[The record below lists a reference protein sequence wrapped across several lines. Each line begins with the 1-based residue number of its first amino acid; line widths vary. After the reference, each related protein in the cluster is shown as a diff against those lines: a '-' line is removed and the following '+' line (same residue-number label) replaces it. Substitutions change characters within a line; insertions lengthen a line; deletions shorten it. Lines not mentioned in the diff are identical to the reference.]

1 MRPILV
7 RAFGRTGTTLLM
19 QLLMTS
25 KDVLV
30 PNGYP
35 YESRYLSYFC
45 RMVKLISNGSNEYT
59 DADVMFK
66 DNILIGS
73 CPYEIEQ
80 IVDIDNLKK
89 RLLFGLWNQ
98 FSHSIE
104 DSEGKTYRYYAEK
117 VSLDLAPF
125 INENLNAVNNI
136 FLIRDPRGELAS
148 IMAFNKKRGFNGFGW
163 QDADTEFGFAKRMI
177 ESRKFYFNQLSK
189 YDDSNKNILVIKYE
203 DLASNLEKISLVL
216 GGFLA
221 TDFSYQDVIK
231 RQGEFSHHMTSKTPL
246 DSVFRWKKD
255 LQAET
260 IELFENEMKRELEF
274 FEYL

>member
-25 KDVLV
+25 KDVFV
-30 PNGYP
+30 PNDYP
-35 YESRYLSYFC
+35 YESRYLSYFS
-45 RMVKLISNGSNEYT
+45 RMVNLISDGSQEYT

-66 DNILIGS
+66 DNVLIGS

-104 DSEGKTYRYYAEK
+104 DREEKAYTYYAEK

-125 INENLNAVNNI
+125 INENLNAVNNM

-163 QDADTEFGFAKRMI
+163 QDEDTELGFAKKMI
-177 ESRKFYFNQLSK
+177 ESRKFYFNQLSM

-203 DLASNLEKISLVL
+203 DLASNLKKTSLVL
-216 GGFLA
+216 GDFLS

-231 RQGEFSHHMTSKTPL
+231 RQSEFSHHMTSKTPL

-260 IELFENEMKRELEF
+260 IELFENEMRRELEF